1 MIRKLSLTLFAGAL
15 SVLAVSSFAHAALSG
30 DAAITARKACMK
42 AHIEGVKTMV
52 PMFKGEKPYDAAVIV
67 GELDKMDKDCAQWA
81 DYWPKDSMT
90 STTQKTHAAEAIW
103 SDPKGFDA
111 AATVYYNAYL
121 GVKATKD
128 EAGFKAAFPALSKSC
143 GGCHEKFRTPM
154 E

>member
-1 MIRKLSLTLFAGAL
+1 MFSKLQFGLMVGALAL
-15 SVLAVSSFAHAALSG
+15 SVGAGVAYAAMSG
-30 DAAITARKACMK
+30 DEAITARKACMK
-42 AHIEGVKTMV
+42 AHIGGVKTMV
-52 PMFKGEKPYDAAVIV
+52 PMVKGEKPYDAAVIA

-90 STTQKTHAAEAIW
+90 SKTQKTHAAEAIW

-111 AATVYYNAYL
+111 AATVYYNAFL
-121 GVKATKD
+121 AVKATKD
-128 EAGFKAAFPALSKSC
+128 EAGFKAAFPALGQSC